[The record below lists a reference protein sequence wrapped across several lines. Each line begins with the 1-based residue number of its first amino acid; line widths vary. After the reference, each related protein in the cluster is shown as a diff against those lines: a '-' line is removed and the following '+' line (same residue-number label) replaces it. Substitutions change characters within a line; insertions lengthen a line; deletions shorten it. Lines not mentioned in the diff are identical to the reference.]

1 MDSDMNSISSDINII
16 LKMFYTTNEHNT
28 FFKLREFSQWLQNV
42 NTAAHPTLARRA
54 VPVIRTGAMSIL
66 VLIRKTVYFVIQAIM
81 APLALRAIRIDVTN
95 MPVMASTAF
104 IVDQQIPAVPVVQ
117 VIRINVTRD
126 RFHCLFV
133 DIESVM

>member
-1 MDSDMNSISSDINII
+1 MDSISSDINII
-16 LKMFYTTNEHNT
+16 LKMFYSTNEHNT

-66 VLIRKTVYFVIQAIM
+66 VLIQNTAYFAIQRIM
-81 APLALRAIRIDVTN
+81 VPLVRQDILMAATN
-95 MPVMASTAF
+95 MPATANTAF
-104 IVDQQIPAVPVVQ
+104 IVAQQILAVPVVQ
-117 VIRINVTRD
+117 VIRINVTRN
-126 RFHCLFV
+126 RFHRLFA